1 MASVLKV
8 HCKDIFLTGLEHPHL
23 MTRLDDFVEYSDP
36 SSEGDRKDVLDP
48 VNFFRLRGAEFSV
61 YSADFDRRLLGLV
74 RAQRVNAEELLLI
87 PFDLLPS
94 VAGAVCSDVTD
105 VRNIFLHS
113 TECVLDVCA
122 FSCYLKG
129 RCGSTLMCKAIE
141 ATKEVQAVSEP
152 DMYTS
157 LFEYY
162 QARGFHLT
170 SAEENDV
177 MMVLRCAH
185 VLLNH
190 YILQN
195 DPSRPV
201 ICYKLRGFAI
211 FIADLLQKAVP
222 EAKTVFLY
230 RDLQG
235 YFDSWLSVG
244 FKDSYWKYFLKTA
257 LRLDVFFD
265 IPAMLRMEPCLAF
278 LTDNK
283 RLATYPLLRG
293 EPFFNVSSWLLRMQK
308 AYDLIQDDPTKFF
321 HACLRYNELVM
332 HKEHIVLKVLK
343 KLGFDIAPEVSL
355 KMKEVFGRDSQEGT
369 FLKSARRMKGVSGGS
384 WVGVWE
390 RNLFSDAIENFQGDV
405 DSSEFIL
412 KNTIMG

>member
-1 MASVLKV
+1 
-8 HCKDIFLTGLEHPHL
+8 
-23 MTRLDDFVEYSDP
+23 MTLHFW
-36 SSEGDRKDVLDP
+36 
-48 VNFFRLRGAEFSV
+48 AT
-61 YSADFDRRLLGLV
+61 
-74 RAQRVNAEELLLI
+74 AQRVNAEELLLI

-94 VAGAVCSDVTD
+94 VADAVRDDIAEVK
-105 VRNIFLHS
+105 NIFLHS
-113 TECVLDVCA
+113 T
-122 FSCYLKG
+122 G

-141 ATKEVQAVSEP
+141 TTKEVQAVSEP

-157 LFEYY
+157 LFEFY

-170 SAEENDV
+170 SAEEDDV

-190 YILQN
+190 YILQS
-195 DPSRPV
+195 DPSRLV

-222 EAKTVFLY
+222 EAKTIFLY

-235 YFDSWLSVG
+235 YYDSWLSVG

-293 EPFFNVSSWLLRMQK
+293 EPFFTVSSWLLRMQK

-343 KLGFDIAPEVSL
+343 QLGFDIAPEVGL

-369 FLKSARRMKGVSGGS
+369 FLKSARRTKGVSGGS

-390 RNLFSDAIENFQGDV
+390 RNMFSNVIESFQGDV
-405 DSSEFIL
+405 GSSEFIL